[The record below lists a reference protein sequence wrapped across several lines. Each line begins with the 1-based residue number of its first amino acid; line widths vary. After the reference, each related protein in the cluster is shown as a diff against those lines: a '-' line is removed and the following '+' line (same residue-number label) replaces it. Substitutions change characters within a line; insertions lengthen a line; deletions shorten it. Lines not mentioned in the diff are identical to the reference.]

1 MKTLIEQNTN
11 AEINDYPPLR
21 QSIRKYDPFGD
32 DEGGQELET
41 IALETVKFVRA
52 QKRSDFK
59 VLFEK
64 AKVQPNLSRLKHQY
78 IDELVGGYFKEEFP
92 DELRENEL
100 KKKKL
105 KKRKAELNQTLNTLS
120 KKKKRKEE
128 DTF

>member
-1 MKTLIEQNTN
+1 M
-11 AEINDYPPLR
+11 
-21 QSIRKYDPFGD
+21 
-32 DEGGQELET
+32 
-41 IALETVKFVRA
+41 
-52 QKRSDFK
+52 
-59 VLFEK
+59 
-64 AKVQPNLSRLKHQY
+64 
-78 IDELVGGYFKEEFP
+78 GGYFKEEFP